1 MSQIIR
7 EKYKYKSAPNLT
19 NMVKCNYQFLMNC
32 ADFQKQFLRTFLLQL
47 FLLTIDFYKI
57 LQQNSLNIFHLI

>member
-7 EKYKYKSAPNLT
+7 EKYEYKSAPNLT

-32 ADFQKQFLRTFLLQL
+32 ADFKNNFYGL
-47 FLLTIDFYKI
+47 FCY
-57 LQQNSLNIFHLI
+57 NSLF